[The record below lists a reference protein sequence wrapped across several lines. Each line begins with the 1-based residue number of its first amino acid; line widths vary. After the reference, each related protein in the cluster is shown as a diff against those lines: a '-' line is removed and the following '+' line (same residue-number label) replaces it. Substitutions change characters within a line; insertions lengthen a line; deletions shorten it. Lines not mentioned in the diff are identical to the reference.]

1 MSDKF
6 KVPVGVDENGRF
18 VEEITSPETRLQR
31 LRDVVGAMMRDALN
45 AWTDIWEEL
54 QDSVVTQS
62 GFVLP
67 EPEKGFKPKCGWPE
81 FLEKLWLLNHQL
93 DFTKRLCENR

>member
-6 KVPVGVDENGRF
+6 KVPAGIDENGRF
-18 VEEITSPETRLQR
+18 VEEIIYPEIRLQR
-31 LRDVVGAMMRDALN
+31 LNDVVGVMMRDALN
-45 AWTDIWEEL
+45 TWADIWEEL
-54 QDSVVTQS
+54 QDSVVTRG

-67 EPEKGFKPKCGWPE
+67 EAEKGFKPKCGWPE

-93 DFTKRLCENR
+93 GFTKRLCENQ

>member
-6 KVPVGVDENGRF
+6 KVPAGIDENGRF
-18 VEEITSPETRLQR
+18 VEEIISPEIRLQR
-31 LRDVVGAMMRDALN
+31 LKDIVGVMMRDALKT
-45 AWTDIWEEL
+45 WTDIWEEL
-54 QDSVVTQS
+54 QDSVVTRG

-67 EPEKGFKPKCGWPE
+67 EAEKGFKPKCGWPE

-93 DFTKRLCENR
+93 DFTKRLCEN